1 MKIQAAAGT
10 LKGQKVVV
18 ITSNGEVTGR
28 LREVGED
35 FLNLDLAAGK
45 TAIIPLSHV
54 VTLKEP

>member
-1 MKIQAAAGT
+1 MKVQDAAAT

-28 LREVGED
+28 LKEVGED
-35 FLNLDLAAGK
+35 FLNIDHATGK

-54 VTLKEP
+54 VTLKEQ